1 MQIKNTKTWK
11 FDTAPGNIVQ
21 VYGTSSPQVR
31 RKNTGREIFSKYYQ
45 IKPKSD
51 CIYHAPIDLEQQV
64 DSVRL
69 LFQINRKMV
78 NTI

>member
-1 MQIKNTKTWK
+1 MAEEFEENKSAKRNYSLAL
-11 FDTAPGNIVQ
+11 TA
-21 VYGTSSPQVR
+21 
-31 RKNTGREIFSKYYQ
+31 
-45 IKPKSD
+45 KSD
-51 CIYHAPIDLEQQV
+51 CIYHAPIGLEQQT